1 MTVVEVTLAV
11 SSNIICVTR
20 DTSLCCV
27 GKNFKKF
34 RQLDSIL
41 SFFSDVWPSEL
52 GCVKPKL
59 YLLLD
64 LHICINF
71 YTSFGIYSKHYPEQM
86 LISLQRNPQQMNLL
100 PRISCW
106 WQQMSRYFAL
116 KLLWGCYPLYT
127 LNSPA
132 YSWCVSCIMWWITPA
147 GEMMSFSSPDTLTS
161 FSFISITGLCFCCF
175 DDLTR
180 VIDSNP
186 AYDCQVEV
194 WITAWHFV
202 FVSMDVNNTTQL
214 SLHKT
219 LVFKGLACL
228 HLSIITL
235 SGFKIKSTA
244 QATLVWLCFFNFLWQ
259 NCSYST
265 GEHHQHQEQDRDLLF
280 RAQPWFLESA
290 WFHLC
295 VTCTDTQIHSL
306 R

>member
-1 MTVVEVTLAV
+1 
-11 SSNIICVTR
+11 
-20 DTSLCCV
+20 
-27 GKNFKKF
+27 
-34 RQLDSIL
+34 
-41 SFFSDVWPSEL
+41 
-52 GCVKPKL
+52 
-59 YLLLD
+59 
-64 LHICINF
+64 
-71 YTSFGIYSKHYPEQM
+71 M
-86 LISLQRNPQQMNLL
+86 LISLQRNPQQMNPL

-116 KLLWGCYPLYT
+116 KLLWGCYPLDT
-127 LNSPA
+127 LSSPA
-132 YSWCVSCIMWWITPA
+132 YSWCLLCFVMDHSCRWNDEFLITWY
-147 GEMMSFSSPDTLTS
+147 FHFL
-161 FSFISITGLCFCCF
+161 SFISITGLSFYCFG
-175 DDLTR
+175 DLTS
-180 VIDSNP
+180 VIDSNL

-202 FVSMDVNNTTQL
+202 FVWMDVNNTTQL

-235 SGFKIKSTA
+235 SAFKIQSTA
-244 QATLVWLCFFNFLWQ
+244 QATLVWLCFLCFLWQ
-259 NCSYST
+259 NCSCST